1 VLSSIVPGTA
11 DRFGELTQN
20 PAPETMKIIIIAGN
34 SPIFAAVTAPSDHGD
49 IAAARMK
56 LL

>member
-20 PAPETMKIIIIAGN
+20 PAPETMKIV
-34 SPIFAAVTAPSDHGD
+34 AAVGNLPSCAVMTALPDHGD

>member
-11 DRFGELTQN
+11 DRLGELTQN
-20 PAPETMKIIIIAGN
+20 PTVETMKIVATAGN
-34 SPIFAAVTAPSDHGD
+34 PPSFVIMTALPDHGD
-49 IAAARMK
+49 IAATRMK